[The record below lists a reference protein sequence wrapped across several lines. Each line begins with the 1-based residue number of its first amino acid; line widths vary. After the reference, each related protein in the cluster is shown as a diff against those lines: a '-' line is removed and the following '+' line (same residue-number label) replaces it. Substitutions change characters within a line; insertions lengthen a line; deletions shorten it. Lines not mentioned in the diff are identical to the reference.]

1 MNPVVVRFLADVPGH
16 AATLA
21 RWHHAQWGDL
31 YTDWTLDVATDELT
45 DHATRR
51 AMPTTLVA
59 LRGEQLLG
67 SVSLVLEDAPE
78 LRDQG
83 DAWLA
88 SLYVLPEARG
98 QGLGE
103 RLVKSLVAFAAE
115 QKVERLWL
123 FTPEHASF
131 YARLGWRPQGSAKL
145 RGVPVQ
151 LMDILPA

>member
-59 LRGEQLLG
+59 LRGDQLLG

>member
-31 YTDWTLDVATDELT
+31 YTDWTLEVATDELT

-59 LRGEQLLG
+59 LRGDQLLG

>member
-21 RWHHAQWGDL
+21 RWHHAQWGEL

>member
-1 MNPVVVRFLADVPGH
+1 MTAVAVRFLADVPGL
-16 AATLA
+16 APTLA

-31 YTDWTLDVATDELT
+31 YYDWTLDVAIKELI

-59 LRGEQLLG
+59 MQGDAPLG

-78 LRDQG
+78 LRGQG
-83 DAWLA
+83 DAWMA
-88 SLYVLPEARG
+88 SLYVLPQARG
-98 QGLGE
+98 QGLGA
-103 RLVKSLVAFAAE
+103 RLARELVAFAAQ

-131 YARLGWRPQGSAKL
+131 YARLGWRPQASVKL

-151 LMDILPA
+151 LMDIVPA

>member
-1 MNPVVVRFLADVPGH
+1 MNPVVVRFLAEVPGH
-16 AATLA
+16 ADTLA
-21 RWHHAQWGDL
+21 RWHHAQWGFL
-31 YTDWTLDVATDELT
+31 YTDWTLEVATEELT

-59 LRGEQLLG
+59 LRDEQLLG

-83 DAWLA
+83 DAWMA

>member
-1 MNPVVVRFLADVPGH
+1 MTPVEVRFLADVPGH
-16 AATLA
+16 ATTLA

-31 YTDWTLDVATDELT
+31 YTDWTLEVATEELL

-59 LRGEQLLG
+59 MQGDVPLG

-83 DAWLA
+83 DAWMA
-88 SLYVLPEARG
+88 SLYVVPEARG
-98 QGLGE
+98 LGLGV
-103 RLVKSLVAFAAE
+103 RLVNELVAFAARE
-115 QKVERLWL
+115 KVERLWL
-123 FTPEHASF
+123 FTPEHAAF
-131 YARLGWRPQGSAKL
+131 YARLGWRAQGAARL

-151 LMDILPA
+151 LMDIVPA

>member
-1 MNPVVVRFLADVPGH
+1 MNAVRVRFLAEVPGH
-16 AATLA
+16 ASTLA
-21 RWHHAQWGDL
+21 RWHHAQWSGL
-31 YTDWTLDVATDELT
+31 YEDWSLQQATDELR

-51 AMPTTLVA
+51 TLPTTLVA
-59 LRGEQLLG
+59 MDGDALLG
-67 SVSLVLEDAPE
+67 SVSLVEEDAPE

-88 SLYVLPEARG
+88 SLYVVPAARG
-98 QGLGE
+98 QGLGQ
-103 RLVKSLVAFAAE
+103 RLVRALVAHAAA
-115 QKVERLWL
+115 QQVARLWL
-123 FTPEHASF
+123 FTPEHAAF

>member
-1 MNPVVVRFLADVPGH
+1 MSPVAVRLLADVPGH

-31 YTDWTLDVATDELT
+31 YSDWSLDVATDELI

-51 AMPTTLVA
+51 GMPTTLVA
-59 LRGEQLLG
+59 MQGDQPLG

-78 LRDQG
+78 LRGHG

-88 SLYVLPEARG
+88 SLYVVPEARG
-98 QGLGE
+98 LGLGV
-103 RLVKSLVAFAAE
+103 RLVKELVSFAA
-115 QKVERLWL
+115 QAKVERLWL

-131 YARLGWRPQGSAKL
+131 YARLGWRPQGCAKL
-145 RGVPVQ
+145 SGVPVQ
-151 LMDILPA
+151 LMDIVPA

>member
-1 MNPVVVRFLADVPGH
+1 LNPVAVRFLAEVPGH
-16 AATLA
+16 ADTLA
-21 RWHHAQWGDL
+21 RWHHAKWGDL
-31 YTDWTLDVATDELT
+31 YTDWTLDVATNELI

-51 AMPTTLVA
+51 GIPTTLVA
-59 LRGEQLLG
+59 MQGEALLG

-83 DAWLA
+83 DAWMA
-88 SLYVLPEARG
+88 SLYVVPEARG
-98 QGLGE
+98 QGLGV
-103 RLVKSLVAFAAE
+103 RLAKELVAFAAQ

-131 YARLGWRPQGSAKL
+131 YARLGWRPQGSMKL

-151 LMDILPA
+151 LMDIVPA